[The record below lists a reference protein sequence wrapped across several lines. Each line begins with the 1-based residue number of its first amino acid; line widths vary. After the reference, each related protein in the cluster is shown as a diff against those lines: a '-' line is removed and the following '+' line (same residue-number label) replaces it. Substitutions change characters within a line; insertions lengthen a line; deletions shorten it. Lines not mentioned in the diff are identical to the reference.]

1 MALDLSVTQAL
12 RQWRKQIVDCLPQLW
27 RESISSRITPYV
39 LELGPDKARLL
50 RDDRPLE
57 EIRIL
62 DGGVDAGTA
71 ARLKSHEYPLV
82 LMLPRSWVL
91 SRTVVLPAAA
101 AENLG
106 QVLGFELDRLTPFTA
121 DQVYFDYQQQPRES
135 GSDMLT
141 VDVALVPRRRV
152 DDWLDMLRTAGIPV
166 DAMSAPDLWEEANLL
181 PARMRARTDLKRL
194 VLRSLPA
201 VLVLVLLAAA
211 LVLPLWQ
218 KRQLAMSMQQQENGL
233 RARASRVM
241 KIRETLDKELRAV
254 ESVHERWQSS
264 PPVLDVLQVLT
275 NLLPDDTSLQR
286 MEIKGSELVING
298 TSGQAS
304 SLIGLLQKA
313 PGFDNPHFLSPVT
326 QQRGKELFNLSATIS
341 MPFPRDSGSEHNL
354 ANPEDRPP
362 PAQEPTAAAKAQE
375 SGKASAGDDGKG
387 KPVPAAASATAAA
400 QAPPTEAGKASASR
414 AQKDKPSV
422 IAFPESVNT
431 PPSMP
436 HLQGSIDSGH
446 VPGRATSGEAQ

>member
-1 MALDLSVTQAL
+1 MTLELSVTQAL
-12 RQWRKQIVDCLPQLW
+12 RQWRKQIVDCLPEAW
-27 RESISSRITPYV
+27 RESISSRITPYL

-50 RDDRPLE
+50 RDGRPLE
-57 EIRIL
+57 EIRIE

-71 ARLKSHEYPLV
+71 ARLKTHEYPLV
-82 LMLPRSWVL
+82 LMLPVPWVL

-101 AENLG
+101 AENLR

-121 DQVYFDYQQQPRES
+121 DQVYFDCRQQPRES

-152 DDWLDMLRTAGIPV
+152 DHWLDKLRTAGIPV
-166 DAMSAPDLWEEANLL
+166 DAMSSPDLWEEANLL
-181 PARMRARTDLKRL
+181 PAKMRARPDLKRL
-194 VLRSLPA
+194 ALRSLPA
-201 VLVLVLLAAA
+201 VLVLALLAAA

-233 RARASRVM
+233 RARAAQVM

-254 ESVHERWQSS
+254 EALNERWQSS

-275 NLLPDDTSLQR
+275 NLLPDDTALQR
-286 MEIKGSELVING
+286 MEIKGNELVING

-313 PGFDNPHFLSPVT
+313 PGFDDPHFLSPVT

-341 MPFPRDSGSEHNL
+341 MPFPRDPGVESDLTS
-354 ANPEDRPP
+354 PENRPP
-362 PAQEPTAAAKAQE
+362 SAQEPPEAPESQE
-375 SGKASAGDDGKG
+375 SRKADAGGGRSVTADV
-387 KPVPAAASATAAA
+387 PVNATAG
-400 QAPPTEAGKASASR
+400 APPAEAGKEPGPGTRQGA
-414 AQKDKPSV
+414 PSV
-422 IAFPESVNT
+422 IAYPETVST
-431 PPSMP
+431 PSAAI
-436 HLQGSIDSGH
+436 HLRGSSDGGY
-446 VPGRATSGEAQ
+446 VPGRATSGEGQ

>member
-1 MALDLSVTQAL
+1 LSVALNLSVTQAL
-12 RQWRKQIVDCLPQLW
+12 RQWRKQIVDCLPEAW
-27 RESISSRITPYV
+27 RESISSRITPYM

-50 RDDRPLE
+50 RDGRPLE
-57 EIRIL
+57 EIRIV

-82 LMLPRSWVL
+82 LMLPASWVL

-101 AENLG
+101 GENLR

-121 DQVYFDYQQQPRES
+121 DQVYFDYRQQES

-152 DDWLDMLRTAGIPV
+152 DDWLDMLRAAGIPV
-166 DAMSAPDLWEEANLL
+166 DAMSAPDLWEDANLL
-181 PARMRARTDLKRL
+181 PAEMRARPDLKRL
-194 VLRSLPA
+194 AVKSLPA

-211 LVLPLWQ
+211 LALPLWQ
-218 KRQLAMSMQQQENGL
+218 KRHLAMSMQQKEDGL
-233 RARASRVM
+233 RARASQVM

-254 ESVHERWQSS
+254 EAVHERWQSS

-286 MEIKGSELVING
+286 MEIKGNELVING

-313 PGFDNPHFLSPVT
+313 PGFDDPHFLSPVT

-341 MPFPRDSGSEHNL
+341 MPFPRDPGMDWDV
-354 ANPEDRPP
+354 ANPEDRHP
-362 PAQEPTAAAKAQE
+362 PAQEPPAAPKPREAGE
-375 SGKASAGDDGKG
+375 ASAGNAGSG
-387 KPVPAAASATAAA
+387 EVAPADVSVTVAAD
-400 QAPPTEAGKASASR
+400 APPAGAGRTSAPR
-414 AQKDKPSV
+414 AQQDKPSV
-422 IAFPESVNT
+422 IAYPEGVDT
-431 PPSMP
+431 PSPVI
-436 HLQGSIDSGH
+436 HLRGSGDSGH
-446 VPGRATSGEAQ
+446 VPGRVTSGEGQ